1 MGELVSGHP
10 AKNDA
15 GGSWGPL
22 RWPAE
27 LVATGLGLGLAPI
40 APATVA
46 SAAAVA
52 VYWALPF
59 GGDSYWF
66 HGLTGATCLVGAWA
80 ADFVERTAGQEDPGR
95 VVSDEL
101 AGMWVACLFL
111 PKTWVWLLA
120 AFLLF
125 RALDI
130 FKPLGIRRFEKLPG
144 GIGIMADDMAAGL
157 AAAGLLNL
165 VRLAWFN

>member
-1 MGELVSGHP
+1 M
-10 AKNDA
+10 
-15 GGSWGPL
+15 
-22 RWPAE
+22 
-27 LVATGLGLGLAPI
+27 
-40 APATVA
+40 
-46 SAAAVA
+46 
-52 VYWALPF
+52 
-59 GGDSYWF
+59 
-66 HGLTGATCLVGAWA
+66 
-80 ADFVERTAGQEDPGR
+80 
-95 VVSDEL
+95 VSDEL

-144 GIGIMADDMAAGL
+144 GIGIMADDLAAGL

-165 VRLAWFN
+165 VRLGLVQLRAVRPACRYSS